1 LEDTNPGF
9 CVKLRVFYDS
19 GHQGGH
25 YEPAV
30 VHGLRDYQKG
40 YMEYFYDYDKSE
52 IDMQREQAISIDS
65 STNKRG
71 TRGAM
76 ITQKI
81 PDEEQY
87 QRIIRKRYPSLYDD
101 TIEKK
106 HYFDNNKASIVDKPF
121 PGVSLEY
128 IGAGSPDSFYLGTK
142 TDVANDIVTLQAV
155 IKDIDDWKPE
165 SELAKEEKETLL
177 VKYTNVKTR
186 WYAELKDI
194 KEAGCPFSMNTIVM
208 MPPSS

>member
-1 LEDTNPGF
+1 
-9 CVKLRVFYDS
+9 
-19 GHQGGH
+19 
-25 YEPAV
+25 
-30 VHGLRDYQKG
+30 
-40 YMEYFYDYDKSE
+40 MEYFYDYDKTAF
-52 IDMQREQAISIDS
+52 DMRRKQAIRIDI

-81 PDEEQY
+81 PDDEQY
-87 QRIIRKRYPSLYDD
+87 QRVIRKKYPSLYDD

-128 IGAGSPDSFYLGTK
+128 IGAGSQELFYLGTK
-142 TDVANDIVTLQAV
+142 TDFANDIVTLQAV

-186 WYAELKDI
+186 WDDELKDI
-194 KEAGCPFSMNTIVM
+194 KDTGCPFSMNTM
-208 MPPSS
+208 SPSS